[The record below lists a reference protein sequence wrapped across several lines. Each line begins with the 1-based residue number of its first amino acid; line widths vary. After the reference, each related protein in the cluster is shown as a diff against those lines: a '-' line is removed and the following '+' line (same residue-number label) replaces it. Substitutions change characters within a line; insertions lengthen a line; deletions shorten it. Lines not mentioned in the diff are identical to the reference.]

1 MDLLAANPAVTRKSA
16 GTQVGRV
23 AAIHNP
29 APQPRKSQPLME
41 TGFDQEQYIAETED
55 MRLKHLEEQ
64 AMYALKISCENFEN
78 TVFPNALIA
87 GDVVIT
93 HLLHRLGTS
102 RTARARSWSWTPST
116 S

>member
-78 TVFPNALIA
+78 AQNR
-87 GDVVIT
+87 
-93 HLLHRLGTS
+93 LHDQWPHS
-102 RTARARSWSWTPST
+102 VARFREGMD
-116 S
+116 